1 MQRWDSVKLPYQIQA
16 ILNLKFAV
24 SNTSNKRKASRQQVE
39 GWWREMIDYKPNRSE
54 ILCWG
59 LLYQIQLAKGQKDD
73 GRRETRWTINKQ
85 KNKSCL
91 FVNLFGCFHDSE
103 HDIVQHFCW
112 LASLLFLVLGLKV
125 GKCLKTWYRTS
136 FPWHLCL
143 KILGI
148 VAHSI
153 HQYGHKF
160 FLGKLVEFW
169 WNYRYGEQKF
179 YCLWGIS
186 IRNISMDHDL
196 WSSYI

>member
-1 MQRWDSVKLPYQIQA
+1 M
-16 ILNLKFAV
+16 
-24 SNTSNKRKASRQQVE
+24 
-39 GWWREMIDYKPNRSE
+39 WRETIDYKSNRSE

-59 LLYQIQLAKGQKDD
+59 SLYQIQAILSCCCIKYKQLAKGQKDD
-73 GRRETRWTINKQ
+73 GRRETRQTINKQ

-112 LASLLFLVLGLKV
+112 LAGLLFLVLGLKV
-125 GKCLKTWYRTS
+125 GKCLRTWYQTS

-143 KILGI
+143 EILII

-153 HQYGHKF
+153 HQYGHNFF
-160 FLGKLVEFW
+160 FLGKLVKFW
-169 WNYRYGEQKF
+169 WNYRNGEQKF
-179 YCLWGIS
+179 CCLRGIS

-196 WSSYI
+196 WNSYI